1 MSQNGVYD
9 TCNIS
14 RWLAALS
21 SYWSVISASKSGGLT
36 VLVPDV
42 VKRKRKKKLLWSVCR
57 VIPFNCL
64 QFYNSLSNITG
75 EVFCEVSKHIFS
87 KTLI

>member
-42 VKRKRKKKLLWSVCR
+42 VKRKRKKNSSGLSVGLSLLIVYNFIILFPTLR
-57 VIPFNCL
+57 VKYFVRY
-64 QFYNSLSNITG
+64 QSTSLARR
-75 EVFCEVSKHIFS
+75 
-87 KTLI
+87 